1 MAKSKLNLMGI
12 KLTVQSQEF
21 EETPVIIK
29 QKETAPKNSVVKLLG
44 EKKKKKIKQSEKKT
58 HRYKKSDKNNC

>member
-21 EETPVIIK
+21 EETPIIIK
-29 QKETAPKNSVVKLLG
+29 QKKTAPKNSVVKLLG
-44 EKKKKKIKQSEKKT
+44 EKKKKDKAVREKDTSLQEK
-58 HRYKKSDKNNC
+58 

>member
-21 EETPVIIK
+21 EETPIIIK
-29 QKETAPKNSVVKLLG
+29 QKKTVPKNSVVKLLG
-44 EKKKKKIKQSEKKT
+44 KKKKKDKAVREKDTLLQEK
-58 HRYKKSDKNNC
+58 